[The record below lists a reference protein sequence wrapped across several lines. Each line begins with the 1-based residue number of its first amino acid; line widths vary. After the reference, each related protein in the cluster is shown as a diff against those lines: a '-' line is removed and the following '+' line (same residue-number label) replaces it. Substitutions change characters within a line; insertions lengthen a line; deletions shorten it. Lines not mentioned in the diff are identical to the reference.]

1 MRISRREIKRNEAP
15 ALATGFHPSRSRFPE
30 EAPRVFLPP
39 PSLLRG
45 GADRPP
51 FHLSSPR
58 FISIFLRAFCV
69 QFHLASLLCHVLFLF
84 PRLSLCHSRSRRA
97 RSSRFTTPLSP
108 SPPRSFF
115 PVLPSQFL
123 PSLFLLVPSPFSHPF
138 HDRRSVSLLRPAFSC
153 LSVVSSLL
161 PLLSA
166 RPPAAFPSAQPFPLS
181 PLTLLPFTR
190 SLFPS
195 RLRRYFLAAPSLP
208 RLYATLLPSHLF
220 LSLSLSFPLF
230 PFLFPSFFQPQRPRD
245 NLIVSLTFF
254 PIYIPPP
261 LSLLLRLFILPHPI
275 FIYLSFRSVSLPDC
289 LSTSPPPSLA
299 SSFSAERLLRF
310 SSVIDASPPRLF
322 PDFSLSRPPSSR
334 RRPTSSF
341 SGKTQ
346 AETSVPLS
354 HPCSP
359 LHRPNA
365 VPRFQPENWNLPG
378 EFPLRSLLSHSHS
391 PPLSFSLPLSLYL
404 SSPLPMLTSF
414 VASSRCG

>member
-1 MRISRREIKRNEAP
+1 MSNFTSPPCYATSSFFFPVCPSAIRAVDEL
-15 ALATGFHPSRSRFPE
+15 ALLVSPLRSR
-30 EAPRVFLPP
+30 PP
-39 PSLLRG
+39 
-45 GADRPP
+45 
-51 FHLSSPR
+51 
-58 FISIFLRAFCV
+58 
-69 QFHLASLLCHVLFLF
+69 
-84 PRLSLCHSRSRRA
+84 
-97 RSSRFTTPLSP
+97 
-108 SPPRSFF
+108 PPRSFF
-115 PVLPSQFL
+115 TVLPSQFL

-190 SLFPS
+190 SLFPP

-208 RLYATLLPSHLF
+208 RLYATLFPPHLF
-220 LSLSLSFPLF
+220 LSLSLSLPLF

-346 AETSVPLS
+346 AETRAFPSLTPAHRFTVPMPFRVSSRRTGIFQESFLSVLFFRTPIPHPSLSPPPLS
-354 HPCSP
+354 I
-359 LHRPNA
+359 
-365 VPRFQPENWNLPG
+365 
-378 EFPLRSLLSHSHS
+378 S
-391 PPLSFSLPLSLYL
+391 PPLFP
-404 SSPLPMLTSF
+404 
-414 VASSRCG
+414 C